1 MDRIDVVVVDDHPIY
16 RDGLVAGLSTQADFR
31 VVGEFASV
39 EELDARVVVRP
50 RVAVV
55 DLGLPGVRGRH
66 AVAHV
71 RAAHECGV
79 LVVSSAGFRSS
90 VLAAMAAGARGYLTK
105 QATSEELFRAVRC
118 VSRGRY
124 WISAGLADFLR
135 AAVRDPDGPGVELG
149 ADQEG
154 VLELLARGETP
165 EDVAEALDVPKG
177 RVLLWA
183 QEAVEAA
190 CLKAGAGAAPASLA
204 ALSPRQREVLA
215 LVAEGCT
222 DEEIAAAMG
231 IGVSSVRNHLDR
243 IRAKTGHRR
252 RADLA
257 VFATLD
263 GGTAKLFRGDVP
275 VRR

>member
-105 QATSEELFRAVRC
+105 RARSEELFRAVRR
-118 VSRGRY
+118 VSGGRDGHGDTGSHGFPRPGGQRCSVVVALDRLLVPALAHLHAGLGGDGQPLTGGLHGHRGRPVRTGR
-124 WISAGLADFLR
+124 IGSCGLSPDPAG
-135 AAVRDPDGPGVELG
+135 
-149 ADQEG
+149 
-154 VLELLARGETP
+154 ARKRCGQFHP
-165 EDVAEALDVPKG
+165 RPS
-177 RVLLWA
+177 
-183 QEAVEAA
+183 VEA
-190 CLKAGAGAAPASLA
+190 G
-204 ALSPRQREVLA
+204 
-215 LVAEGCT
+215 
-222 DEEIAAAMG
+222 
-231 IGVSSVRNHLDR
+231 
-243 IRAKTGHRR
+243 RR
-252 RADLA
+252 
-257 VFATLD
+257 TL
-263 GGTAKLFRGDVP
+263 R
-275 VRR
+275 